1 MFYSDTSDCYVP
13 YQTRYAY
20 LLSLIKNLDCRNI
33 HIWIPSLLQPQF
45 RDDETSALPLC
56 DDLEGYSSDTP
67 DEEDIENDS
76 EEEED
81 EDIVGK
87 YMLLS
92 SQSSAETTVTFQN
105 PKASFICV
113 STSNVTS
120 CISYT
125 MSGCICTV
133 TYQTCLTKI
142 QYDVL
147 G

>member
-1 MFYSDTSDCYVP
+1 M
-13 YQTRYAY
+13 
-20 LLSLIKNLDCRNI
+20 
-33 HIWIPSLLQPQF
+33 LQPQF
-45 RDDETSALPLC
+45 KDDETSALPLY

-92 SQSSAETTVTFQN
+92 SQSSADKAVAFQKL
-105 PKASFICV
+105 KAGFTCV
-113 STSNVTS
+113 SKSNVTS

-125 MSGCICTV
+125 VSGCTCTV
-133 TYQTCLTKI
+133 TYQTFLTKI
-142 QYDVL
+142 QYVL

>member
-1 MFYSDTSDCYVP
+1 
-13 YQTRYAY
+13 
-20 LLSLIKNLDCRNI
+20 
-33 HIWIPSLLQPQF
+33 LLQPQF
-45 RDDETSALPLC
+45 RDDETSALPLY

-92 SQSSAETTVTFQN
+92 SQSSAETAVTFQN
-105 PKASFICV
+105 PKAGFICV
-113 STSNVTS
+113 SKSNITS

-125 MSGCICTV
+125 MSGCIYTV
-133 TYQTCLTKI
+133 TYQTCFINI

>member
-1 MFYSDTSDCYVP
+1 MSF
-13 YQTRYAY
+13 
-20 LLSLIKNLDCRNI
+20 
-33 HIWIPSLLQPQF
+33 LQPQF
-45 RDDETSALPLC
+45 RDDETSALPLY

-76 EEEED
+76 EEEEED

-92 SQSSAETTVTFQN
+92 SESSAERAVTFQN
-105 PKASFICV
+105 SKAGFIYV
-113 STSNVTS
+113 SKSNVTS

-125 MSGCICTV
+125 MSGCICTLI
-133 TYQTCLTKI
+133 YQTCLTKI

>member
-1 MFYSDTSDCYVP
+1 M
-13 YQTRYAY
+13 
-20 LLSLIKNLDCRNI
+20 
-33 HIWIPSLLQPQF
+33 LQPQF

-125 MSGCICTV
+125 MSGCICSV

-142 QYDVL
+142 QYDIL